1 MYEALLEKLN
11 IIKKLNTEDSDLIIR
26 LCNSYLKR

>member
-11 IIKKLNTEDSDLIIR
+11 IIKKLNTEDSDLNKTSNR
-26 LCNSYLKR
+26 SLSN